1 MRLSFYPYLPS
12 PFPGLEYV
20 LMDVTGGCL
29 IVADYVSELKEE
41 DVPDYPPPAEITA
54 RAPPFVTTYNY
65 TRRYPFS
72 TPESSFGQYN
82 PANV

>member
-1 MRLSFYPYLPS
+1 
-12 PFPGLEYV
+12 
-20 LMDVTGGCL
+20 MDVTGGCL

-41 DVPDYPPPAEITA
+41 DVPVYPPPAEISA